1 MIIADENIFRG
12 LIAALRNEGY
22 DVVSI
27 FETYRG
33 MLDIDIASFSLNPP
47 RIIITEDKDFGK
59 LIYEDNIKV
68 IGIIFLRFLDTERNG
83 IIEKVI
89 SLLQNEN
96 LETLSSK
103 FITITSKKIRVN
115 DI

>member
-12 LIAALRNEGY
+12 LIAALRDEGF

-27 FETYRG
+27 FESYRG
-33 MLDIDIASFSLNPP
+33 MSDIDIAAFSLQPP

-59 LIYEDNIKV
+59 LIFEDNITV
-68 IGIIFLRFLDTERNG
+68 VGIIFLRFLVTERDA

-89 SLLQNEN
+89 SLLKNES
-96 LETLSSK
+96 LESLSK
-103 FITITSKKIRVN
+103 KYITVTPNKIRVN
-115 DI
+115 NI